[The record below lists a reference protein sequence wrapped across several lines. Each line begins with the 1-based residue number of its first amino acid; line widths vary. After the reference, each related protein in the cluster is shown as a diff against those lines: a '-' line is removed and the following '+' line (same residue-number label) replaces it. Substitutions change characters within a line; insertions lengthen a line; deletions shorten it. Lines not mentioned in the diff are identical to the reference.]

1 MSAAQHPELRRARR
15 AARWVALVFPL
26 ALTAIATAL
35 TLVWLPRLPD
45 PAATHWSGVGAPD
58 GFGPPWTF
66 PALSAGVGLS
76 LTLLLW
82 FAAAG
87 SSSVRGSGIPTW
99 SGFNRLIAALSA
111 GTVTML
117 QFLAVVSAGIQLD
130 LVDARLAPPLG
141 WAGLIGLGLLPLV
154 GAIAW
159 AVQPAVTVGGGD
171 ASPGEGLELSAAERA
186 VWYRTTRGSA
196 TFFVVLIGAAVC
208 VLGVGIWLLGDQR
221 PEGWILVGVGALLSC
236 AIPMTGMFR
245 VRVDGSGLA
254 VSSAVGW
261 PTFRVP
267 LADVGQA
274 VAAPISPLSDFGGWG
289 VRWAPGRMGVVLRA
303 GEGIVVT
310 RRDGRLFA
318 VTVDDAD
325 TAAALLN
332 GLQARARGHAPELGG
347 SA

>member
-1 MSAAQHPELRRARR
+1 MSAAHHPELRRARR

-26 ALTAIATAL
+26 ALTTIATVL
-35 TLVWLPRLPD
+35 TFVWLPRLPD
-45 PAATHWSGVGAPD
+45 PAATHWSGIGGPD

-66 PALSAGVGLS
+66 PALSAGVGLG

-99 SGFNRLIAALSA
+99 SGFNRLVAALSA

-117 QFLAVVSAGIQLD
+117 QFLAVISAAIQLD
-130 LVDARLAPPLG
+130 LADARLAPPLG
-141 WAGLIGLGLLPLV
+141 WAGLIGLALLPIV

-159 AVQPAVTVGGGD
+159 AVQPAVTVGGGE
-171 ASPGEGLELSAAERA
+171 AFPGDGLELSAAERA
-186 VWYRTTRGSA
+186 VWYRTTRGSG
-196 TFFVVLIGAAVC
+196 TFFVVLIGAAAC
-208 VLGVGIWLLGDQR
+208 VLGGGIWLLGDQLA
-221 PEGWILVGVGALLSC
+221 EGWILVGVGALLWC

-245 VRVDGSGLA
+245 VRVDGSGIA

-261 PTFRVP
+261 PAFRVP
-267 LADVGQA
+267 LADVAQA
-274 VAAPISPLSDFGGWG
+274 VAAPISPLGDFGGWG

-325 TAAALLN
+325 TAAALLT
-332 GLQARARGHAPELGG
+332 GLQTRARGHDPEPGG